1 MWSPAQMTSLTSRWM
16 LSPGGL
22 CQTSAASPVRTSPT
36 QMEKSY
42 PPANQASVIPAGQI
56 SSPSTS
62 AGAPPRSA
70 RAPKG
75 SPGLRMKAT
84 RVPSGDQVGLVSRST
99 AGPRYVTAGRSVS

>member
-1 MWSPAQMTSLTSRWM
+1 M

-22 CQTSAASPVRTSPT
+22 CQTSAASPVRASPT

-42 PPANQASVIPAGQI
+42 PPAKRASVMPSGQM
-56 SSPSTS
+56 SSVALSPV
-62 AGAPPRSA
+62 APPRSA

-84 RVPSGDQVGLVSRST
+84 LFPSGDQVGLVSRST
-99 AGPRYVTAGRSVS
+99 AGPRYVMPGLSVS